1 LEATAEGNLKRATGK
16 FKPKQVG
23 RSLGTTRRQ
32 AMCKEES
39 IHLVTTYTHMGQ
51 KLNLLEMIVKCITG
65 TMDQTSVPRTVYSLK
80 AGRFYKHRFIVP
92 SVKIKHSGILGLN
105 VLQFTSPNRSGR
117 QLYIWPQSLPICK
130 GQVVKILF
138 TSVRKTITA
147 ARNNRPG
154 QCVHTEL

>member
-1 LEATAEGNLKRATGK
+1 
-16 FKPKQVG
+16 
-23 RSLGTTRRQ
+23 
-32 AMCKEES
+32 MCKEES
-39 IHLVTTYTHMGQ
+39 IHVVTTNIHMGQ

-65 TMDQTSVPRTVYSLK
+65 TTDQTSVPRTVYSLK

-92 SVKIKHSGILGLN
+92 SVKMKHSGILGLN
-105 VLQFTSPNRSGR
+105 VLQFTSQNRSGR
-117 QLYIWPQSLPICK
+117 QLDNIWPQSLPICK
-130 GQVVKILF
+130 GQVVKILS